1 MPTIK
6 TRFSLKTEDIERFN
20 EAIKRCGTSS
30 EGAINEYLHGSAG
43 ETIARG
49 ITKFIPRSDRNKVHA
64 RDSKWY
70 TQSNF
75 NLAVGV
81 ANSIKGK
88 NSAYY
93 LYYVA
98 TGTGTSK
105 KNGPNDFMEKGLE
118 KEYDNVVN
126 GVIQKL
132 LENIDKE
139 LK

>member
-1 MPTIK
+1 MPKIR
-6 TRFSLKTEDIERFN
+6 TRYSLEWEDVERIR
-20 EAIKRCGTSS
+20 EAIVRCGVSG
-30 EGAINEYLHGSAG
+30 EGAINDYLHNTAG
-43 ETIARG
+43 EMIAQS
-49 ITKFIPRSDRNKVHA
+49 ITKFIPRSDRKKVHA

-70 TQSNF
+70 AQSNF
-75 NLAVGV
+75 NLAVGIS
-81 ANSIKGK
+81 NSQRGK